1 MTDVKID
8 EPRNKDTETLRVIV
22 VTTMDDFMACN
33 AVRSAAFLA
42 RGEPYFEEFDGNDL
56 VSTTHLLAKCGKAP
70 IGTMR
75 VRILNAGA
83 GGIAAWE
90 RLAILPNAGRH
101 GTKALLGL
109 ARTARAYSEFK
120 GVGSVVGAVENPK
133 LLKFWQKHGFE
144 LMNVPPAVYN
154 NVEYR
159 QIRLNLRDPQTEPAE
174 SDDYDLVEALN
185 GSVEYLDFDRY
196 LSQHTGW

>member
-1 MTDVKID
+1 MEDLKID
-8 EPRNKDTETLRVIV
+8 NSRKKDTESVRVIV

-42 RGEPYFEEFDGNDL
+42 RGEPFHEEFDGNDL

-75 VRILNAGA
+75 VRILSAGA

-90 RLAILPNAGRH
+90 RLAILPNAGRL

-120 GVGSVVGAVENPK
+120 GVGAVVGAVENPK

-154 NVEYR
+154 NVEYH
-159 QIRLNLRDPQTEPAE
+159 QIRLNLRDANNVTME
-174 SDDYDLVEALN
+174 SDDSDLAEALN

-196 LSQHTGW
+196 LSQHAAW